1 MKKITKTPDIIF
13 WILIPFI
20 LLVGFLK
27 PDKTLDINIHDTYL
41 VMDLFNLTVLISIIF
56 GSLGFGYWVIIKLNR
71 KLLNWLTVIHLI
83 LTILGFLI
91 LLLIQIILPEIR
103 QDSPGFDFVF
113 HHDLEQIGIST
124 LFLVI
129 IIQLLYL
136 INIITAL
143 FRKTD

>member
-1 MKKITKTPDIIF
+1 MKKITQTPHIIF

-27 PDKTLDINIHDTYL
+27 PDKTLVINIYDTYL
-41 VMDLFNLTVLISIIF
+41 VMDLINLTVLISIIF
-56 GSLGFGYWVIIKLNR
+56 GILGFGYWVIIKLNR

-91 LLLIQIILPEIR
+91 LLLIPIISPEIH
-103 QDSPGFDFVF
+103 QDSPGLDFVF
-113 HHDLEQIGIST
+113 HHDLGQIGIST